1 MQEAVDVCRVS
12 LNTTIW
18 PLNYN
23 TEMTKVPQGLIAS
36 HQKTLLESDREC
48 GCSFSRAGSARHTVL
63 GSTGSS
69 GEGGN
74 HADGRVRNSP
84 GRGAQPFSRREAC
97 MRVRE

>member
-18 PLNYN
+18 PLNYD

-36 HQKTLLESDREC
+36 HQQTLLESDREC
-48 GCSFSRAGSARHTVL
+48 GCSFSRTGSARHTVL

-69 GEGGN
+69 GGWGGKPCRWTREGLTWQRC
-74 HADGRVRNSP
+74 ATIL
-84 GRGAQPFSRREAC
+84 
-97 MRVRE
+97 